1 MKEKIKQFK
10 IDLDYLVEFTQ
21 AEAHYEGK
29 RELPHAAVVAGVL
42 FDITVRHWVARLTC
56 HLRGH
61 QMMDH
66 RDGVAKV
73 ALRYCLDILAREA
86 VLEFRRTG

>member
-61 QMMDH
+61 QMVDTSF
-66 RDGVAKV
+66 GGPEGGYV
-73 ALRYCLDILAREA
+73 DICCERCGLVSHQ
-86 VLEFRRTG
+86 VLY